1 MTSQPDDDW
10 GSRLVELALRED
22 PGFRLD
28 PGFADRVAQRVS
40 GVREEFAWFENM
52 AVAVLFM
59 ATLLLAL
66 PVAVGYVRPI
76 LASIVPATASVL
88 APWESVRWDLLL
100 GAGGALLLVA
110 LAEKFAAPRLRHLLP
125 S

>member
-10 GSRLVELALRED
+10 GSRLVESALRED
-22 PGFRLD
+22 PGLRLD
-28 PGFADRVAQRVS
+28 PGFADRVVQRVS

-66 PVAVGYVRPI
+66 PIAVGYVRPI
-76 LASIVPATASVL
+76 LASIVPATANVL
-88 APWESVRWDLLL
+88 APWESLRWDLLL

-110 LAEKFAAPRLRHLLP
+110 VVEKFAAPRLRHLLP